1 MNKIRTIVM
10 WACLAA
16 LITIL
21 IVLLCS
27 KWYIGLCAFI
37 TSLPALAFGW
47 LARQKFDDEC
57 GEY

>member
-1 MNKIRTIVM
+1 M

-37 TSLPALAFGW
+37 TAVPALAFGW
-47 LARQKFDDEC
+47 LARQRYDSDDDEIL
-57 GEY
+57 Y